1 MRKSY
6 VEQSSLEINLAID
19 LGEIN
24 DLIKSLTDAAPE
36 GSNNY
41 RLNRMITKLKT
52 VKREAVQDAVALF
65 ENMMDD

>member
-1 MRKSY
+1 MKKSY
-6 VEQSSLEINLAID
+6 VEQSSLEVNLAID

-52 VKREAVQDAVALF
+52 VKREAVKDAVALF

>member
-1 MRKSY
+1 MKKSY
-6 VEQSSLEINLAID
+6 VEQSSLEVNLVID

-41 RLNRMITKLKT
+41 RLNRMINKLKT
-52 VKREAVQDAVALF
+52 VKREAAKDAIALF
-65 ENMMDD
+65 ENMMSD

>member
-6 VEQSSLEINLAID
+6 IEQSSLEVNLAID

-41 RLNRMITKLKT
+41 RLNRMVTKLKT
-52 VKREAVQDAVALF
+52 VKREAVKDAVALF

>member
-1 MRKSY
+1 MKKSY
-6 VEQSSLEINLAID
+6 VEQSSLEVNLIID

-24 DLIKSLTDAAPE
+24 ELIRSLSDLAPE

-41 RLNRMITKLKT
+41 RITTMLGKLKS
-52 VKREAVQDAVALF
+52 VKREAVQDAVALL

>member
-1 MRKSY
+1 MKKSY

-52 VKREAVQDAVALF
+52 VKREAVKDAVALF

>member
-6 VEQSSLEINLAID
+6 IEQSSLEVNLAID

-52 VKREAVQDAVALF
+52 VKREAVKDAVALF

>member
-6 VEQSSLEINLAID
+6 VEQSSLEVNLAID